1 MTLSLRSRPFS
12 QTLFIVIVLLIVGIV
27 CGITVVDYRIAE
39 KNLRDHQ
46 HLLEEQTE
54 IDLNN
59 SIHLIDSGLKLF
71 DDTMNVEMEK
81 GLNLLLDE
89 YLDAGGN
96 PSLMDLDRIKRESFS
111 GRMDLYIIN
120 ASNFIQYTTYSPD
133 LDLDFG
139 QDPEFAAYLD
149 RIRNTSGFYPDR
161 VVREP
166 DSGLLRKYAYTP
178 TPDHRYI
185 LELGMTGESF
195 REERQRLKYTE
206 TIRDIKSLNPYVDDV
221 RLFTLQKDLVGN
233 RSFVPDA
240 ELTAR
245 LDQAIRTR
253 SGFELVDEASGRKVR
268 YRYIDLY
275 DERYGSDISMIVELA
290 YTTRPLTDALST
302 LVWYHALV
310 ALGALGIGLLAA
322 GLVSGRLTGPIRSLV
337 DDVDAIA
344 QGDLDHAISPTPAKE
359 FSVLTSSINTM
370 VGRLKGTIEQLRH
383 HEASLSESEDRYRR
397 TLALVSDYAFCMELG
412 PDGTWN
418 SVWTAGNPLPICGRT
433 FEELEHMGGL
443 LAIVHD
449 DDRNTVGQ
457 HTEAALANR
466 SHESEFRI
474 YDRDGTTH
482 WVSHRTMPVRD
493 PLDGRVT
500 GYYAAGQDITAR
512 KRNEAA
518 LRESEEKYRQ
528 LVEDANSIILRLGP
542 DGRIWY
548 MNEYAERFFGYGPGE
563 ILGRDAI
570 GTIVPEVDT
579 RGERTGDLVH
589 GICQDVAGHT
599 INLNENMRRD
609 GSRAFI
615 SWTNRQIVGEDG
627 TPLGILCVGNDITRL
642 REAEE
647 ENHRLYAE
655 LEERVRQRTEDLRQ
669 AISELESFTYTVSHD
684 LRSPLRAIDGY
695 TYILLHEHQD
705 NLSEPAKRYLDL
717 ISTNA
722 RRMAR
727 LIDDLLNFARTG
739 RGALN
744 LQDLDPS
751 VVVREVINDLA
762 GEQLDRRVEI
772 TIGDLPRCRADPAL
786 LKQVYSNLVA
796 NALKFT
802 RGREVARIE
811 IGAYEDRR
819 ETVYFVRDNGVGF
832 DAQYAPTLFKVFS
845 RLHSAREYEGTGVG
859 LAIVQRIIERHDGR
873 VWVESTP
880 EQGATFFFILGQEG
894 SNGTTS
900 MG

>member
-12 QTLFIVIVLLIVGIV
+12 LTLFVFIVLLIVGIV

-81 GLNLLLDE
+81 GLGMLLQE
-89 YLDAGGN
+89 YADVGGD
-96 PSLMDLDRIKRESFS
+96 PSQMDLERIKRETFQ
-111 GRMDLYIIN
+111 GRMDIYVIN
-120 ASNFIQYTTYSPD
+120 ASNVIEYTTYLPD

-139 QDPEFAAYLD
+139 QDPVFGSYLD
-149 RIRNTSGFYPDR
+149 RIRNLSGFYPDR

-166 DSGLLRKYAYTP
+166 DSGLLRKYAYTS
-178 TPDHRYI
+178 TPDHQFI

-195 REERQRLKYTE
+195 KEERQRLKYTE
-206 TIRDIKSLNPYVDDV
+206 TIRDIKALNPYVDDV
-221 RLFTLQKDLVGN
+221 RIFTLQKDQVGN
-233 RSFVPDA
+233 RSFIPDA
-240 ELTAR
+240 ELSAR
-245 LDQAIRTR
+245 LDRAIETR
-253 SGFELVDEASGRKVR
+253 SGFELLDEASGKKVR

-290 YTTRPLTDALST
+290 YTTRPLTDALAT

-310 ALGALGIGLLAA
+310 ALGALGIGLVAA

-344 QGDLDHAISPTPAKE
+344 QGDLDHTISPSPAEE
-359 FSVLTSSINTM
+359 FSVLTSSISTM
-370 VGRLKGTIEQLRH
+370 VGRLKGTIEQLRR

-397 TLALVSDYAFCMELG
+397 TLALVSDYAYRMELG

-418 SVWTAGNPLPICGRT
+418 QVWTAGDPLPICGRT
-433 FEELEHMGGL
+433 FEELATMGGL
-443 LAIVHD
+443 PAIVHE
-449 DDRNTVGQ
+449 DDRSTIEQ
-457 HTEAALANR
+457 HATAALANR
-466 SHESEFRI
+466 PHESEFRV
-474 YDRDGTTH
+474 YDRDGTIQ
-482 WVSHRTMPVRD
+482 WLSHRTMPVRD

-500 GYYAAGQDITAR
+500 GYYAAGQDITRR
-512 KRNEAA
+512 KRNEVA
-518 LRESEEKYRQ
+518 LRDSEEKYRQ

-548 MNEYAERFFGYGPGE
+548 VNEYAERFFGYEPGE
-563 ILGRDAI
+563 LLGEDAI
-570 GTIVPEVDT
+570 GTIVPEFDT
-579 RGERTGDLVH
+579 RGEPTGDIVH
-589 GICQDVAGHT
+589 AICREPAGHSL
-599 INLNENMRRD
+599 NLNENMRRD

-615 SWTNRQIVGEDG
+615 SWTNRGIVGEDG

-647 ENHRLYAE
+647 ENRLLYAE

-684 LRSPLRAIDGY
+684 LRSPLRAIDGF
-695 TYILLHEHQD
+695 TYILLHEHQEG
-705 NLSEPAKRYLDL
+705 LSEPAKRYLDL

-727 LIDDLLNFARTG
+727 LIDDLLNFSRAG

-744 LQDLDPS
+744 LKELDPS
-751 VVVREVINDLA
+751 VLVREVIDDLS
-762 GEQLDRRVEI
+762 GEQHDRQVEI
-772 TIGDLPRCRADPAL
+772 VVGELPRCRADPAL
-786 LKQVYSNLVA
+786 LKQVFSNLIG

-802 RGREVARIE
+802 RARTSARIE
-811 IGAYEDRR
+811 IGADEGG
-819 ETVYFVRDNGVGF
+819 EGTVFFVRDNGVGF
-832 DAQYAPTLFKVFS
+832 DTQYTPTLFKVFS

-873 VWVESTP
+873 IWVEAAP
-880 EQGATFFFILGQEG
+880 DKGATFYFTLGQEERDG
-894 SNGTTS
+894 STF